1 MNDQI
6 LKELS
11 EVNFHL
17 RNLRADIQ
25 KLVSVLARAEAKV
38 TSNAE
43 ATSFQ
48 KRS

>member
-1 MNDQI
+1 MNHQI
-6 LKELS
+6 LKELA

-17 RNLRADIQ
+17 RKLRADIQ
-25 KLVSVLARAEAKV
+25 KLVSALARAEAEK
-38 TSNAE
+38 TTNAS